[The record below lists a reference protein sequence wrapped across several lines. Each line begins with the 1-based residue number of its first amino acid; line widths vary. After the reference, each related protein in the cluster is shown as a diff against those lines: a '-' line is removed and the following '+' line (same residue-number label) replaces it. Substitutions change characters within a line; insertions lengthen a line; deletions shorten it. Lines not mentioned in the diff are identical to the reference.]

1 MKNKA
6 KRISQITLWVIL
18 SITIFIA
25 VLFYFGG
32 EVTEAQRIVYD
43 LPQPAFTDLV
53 IGWVFIL
60 LILTLLTIFSFGIFN
75 YFKNY
80 EDSPIQRTIQLYSAG
95 GLILLLVLTW
105 FIGDGSALKIAG
117 YAGHDNTAFWLKT
130 ADMWFYS
137 ICILIL
143 TAVGLIVSFGI
154 RNFLNHRKEH

>member
-6 KRISQITLWVIL
+6 KRISQITLWIIL

-32 EVTEAQRIVYD
+32 EVAEAQRIVYD
-43 LPQPAFTDLV
+43 LPQPVFTDFV

-60 LILTLLTIFSFGIFN
+60 LILTLLSILTFGVYN
-75 YFKNY
+75 YIKNY
-80 EDSPIQRTIQLYSAG
+80 DESPIQRHLQLYSVC
-95 GLILLLVLTW
+95 GLILLLVFTW
-105 FIGDGSALKIAG
+105 FIGSGSTLKIAG
-117 YAGHDNTAFWLKT
+117 YTGSYDTPFWLKT
-130 ADMWFYS
+130 ADMWYYS

-143 TAVGLIVSFGI
+143 TAVGLIASFGI